1 MNLLNQLT
9 SGTSTPLGFN
19 PLNSTSSAGLAR
31 GLLDAVPG
39 REVMNWP
46 GIASNVSTL
55 AQAGS
60 NAPSPGTGSVDR
72 KSLALMASDV
82 YNAKSSPPPG
92 FREAT
97 ANDLKA
103 LKLEP
108 IDLKS
113 GKSAFTAR
121 VYVSGSG
128 ADTKYVVAFRG
139 STSDKGDW
147 IANGKQAL
155 GNSTDH
161 YDKAQT
167 IGRQL
172 ARSGNTNVTITG
184 HSLGG
189 GLASATAIAS
199 GKNAVTFNAAGLSDA
214 TIRTATQIRTTAGV
228 ANAGKVDAYF
238 VKGEALSKLQDGGD
252 RIVGAIVGTLLGGP
266 LGGISGATKAD
277 APEAYGKRIALD
289 PVRPNGIKDDG
300 AVARHGMDWV
310 ISSLPK

>member
-1 MNLLNQLT
+1 MNLISQFSQGASNTLNPSLFG
-9 SGTSTPLGFN
+9 SA
-19 PLNSTSSAGLAR
+19 SSAGLAR
-31 GLLDAVPG
+31 GLLDGVPG

-46 GIASNVSTL
+46 STAATVPTL
-55 AQAGS
+55 ARAANVGASSGAG
-60 NAPSPGTGSVDR
+60 NVDR
-72 KSLALMASDV
+72 KTLALMAADV
-82 YNAKSSPPPG
+82 YKTRPVPPPG
-92 FREAT
+92 FREAN

-103 LKLEP
+103 INLKP
-108 IDLKS
+108 TDLSSKT
-113 GKSAFTAR
+113 SAYFAR

-147 IANGKQAL
+147 IANGRQAL

-167 IGRQL
+167 IGQKL
-172 ARSGNTNVTITG
+172 TSSKANVTITG

-214 TIRTATQIRTTAGV
+214 TIKSATQIRTGAGL

-252 RIVGAIVGTLLGGP
+252 RVAGGIIGTLLGGP
-266 LGGISGATKAD
+266 LGGIAGARKAD

-289 PVRPNGIKDDG
+289 AVRPSGVKDDG
-300 AVARHGMDWV
+300 AVARHGMEWV